1 MEVDRPGTR
10 LKGRSVRAAPPATSF
25 SSRTRTSSP
34 RRASISAAT
43 SPLWPAPTT
52 TTSARWRIAP
62 FYRSAQLYAMADNH
76 IKVIKNER
84 GIGTGETRS
93 GVEPRPN
100 ADGSLP
106 PSGNAL
112 NPAIVEDP
120 AGKTP
125 GSAESGAPD
134 ESQGSDPG
142 KTPGKAEG

>member
-1 MEVDRPGTR
+1 
-10 LKGRSVRAAPPATSF
+10 
-25 SSRTRTSSP
+25 
-34 RRASISAAT
+34 
-43 SPLWPAPTT
+43 
-52 TTSARWRIAP
+52 
-62 FYRSAQLYAMADNH
+62 MADND

-112 NPAIVEDP
+112 NPAIVQDP
-120 AGKTP
+120 ADKTP
-125 GSAESGAPD
+125 GSAESGELD
-134 ESQGSDPG
+134 EAQRSAPG

>member
-1 MEVDRPGTR
+1 MPDD
-10 LKGRSVRAAPPATSF
+10 
-25 SSRTRTSSP
+25 
-34 RRASISAAT
+34 
-43 SPLWPAPTT
+43 
-52 TTSARWRIAP
+52 
-62 FYRSAQLYAMADNH
+62 DN
-76 IKVIKNER
+76 IKVVKNER

-106 PSGNAL
+106 PLGNAR

-125 GSAESGAPD
+125 GSAESGGRDRAQRP
-134 ESQGSDPG
+134 DPG

>member
-1 MEVDRPGTR
+1 
-10 LKGRSVRAAPPATSF
+10 
-25 SSRTRTSSP
+25 
-34 RRASISAAT
+34 
-43 SPLWPAPTT
+43 
-52 TTSARWRIAP
+52 
-62 FYRSAQLYAMADNH
+62 MADND

-125 GSAESGAPD
+125 GSAESGALD
-134 ESQGSDPG
+134 EAQGSDPG

>member
-1 MEVDRPGTR
+1 
-10 LKGRSVRAAPPATSF
+10 
-25 SSRTRTSSP
+25 
-34 RRASISAAT
+34 
-43 SPLWPAPTT
+43 
-52 TTSARWRIAP
+52 
-62 FYRSAQLYAMADNH
+62 MADND

-112 NPAIVEDP
+112 NPAIVQDP

-125 GSAESGAPD
+125 GSAESGELD
-134 ESQGSDPG
+134 ETQGSDPG

>member
-1 MEVDRPGTR
+1 MTDPDDIR
-10 LKGRSVRAAPPATSF
+10 
-25 SSRTRTSSP
+25 
-34 RRASISAAT
+34 
-43 SPLWPAPTT
+43 
-52 TTSARWRIAP
+52 
-62 FYRSAQLYAMADNH
+62 
-76 IKVIKNER
+76 VIKNER

-112 NPAIVEDP
+112 NPAIVQDP

-134 ESQGSDPG
+134 EAQRPDPG

>member
-1 MEVDRPGTR
+1 
-10 LKGRSVRAAPPATSF
+10 
-25 SSRTRTSSP
+25 
-34 RRASISAAT
+34 
-43 SPLWPAPTT
+43 
-52 TTSARWRIAP
+52 
-62 FYRSAQLYAMADNH
+62 MADND

-125 GSAESGAPD
+125 GSAESGARD
-134 ESQGSDPG
+134 EAQGSAPG

>member
-1 MEVDRPGTR
+1 
-10 LKGRSVRAAPPATSF
+10 
-25 SSRTRTSSP
+25 
-34 RRASISAAT
+34 
-43 SPLWPAPTT
+43 
-52 TTSARWRIAP
+52 
-62 FYRSAQLYAMADNH
+62 MADND

-112 NPAIVEDP
+112 NPAIVQDP

-125 GSAESGAPD
+125 GSAESGALD
-134 ESQGSDPG
+134 EAQRPDPG

>member
-1 MEVDRPGTR
+1 
-10 LKGRSVRAAPPATSF
+10 
-25 SSRTRTSSP
+25 
-34 RRASISAAT
+34 
-43 SPLWPAPTT
+43 
-52 TTSARWRIAP
+52 
-62 FYRSAQLYAMADNH
+62 MADTDE

-106 PSGNAL
+106 PLGNAL
-112 NPAIVEDP
+112 NPAIVTDP

-125 GSAESGAPD
+125 GSAESGGEDQAQRP
-134 ESQGSDPG
+134 DPG